1 MDRRRTILIVEDDIA
16 TSQILNI
23 WLRGLYKVLGACD
36 GEETLRIVEEEV
48 KAGRV
53 IDLFLFD
60 ICLPY
65 PWSGISLKH
74 AIIKKWPIYAY
85 RPFLAETAFVMPPDR
100 EEIMKAGF
108 SECLTKPLERGKVIK
123 SIEKLL

>member
-1 MDRRRTILIVEDDIA
+1 MDHRKTILIVEDDIA
-16 TSQILNI
+16 TLQILNI
-23 WLRGLYKVLGACD
+23 WLRDPYKVLKACD

-53 IDLFLFD
+53 IDLFFFD
-60 ICLPY
+60 ISLPY
-65 PWSGISLKH
+65 PWSGVSLKH
-74 AIIKKWPIYAY
+74 AIISTWPIYAS
-85 RPFLAETAFVMPPDR
+85 RPFLAETAFAMPPDR

-108 SECLTKPLERGKVIK
+108 SECLIKPLERYRVIE